1 MTMKP
6 VDVKQSTYINSN
18 KERNY
23 QDPKLKIGDIVR
35 ISIDKKKLQQCIF
48 QIGLEKFL
56 WLKKLKALF
65 CGHMLLKIL
74 KEKKNYWNVLRKGIA
89 KNKSESV

>member
-1 MTMKP
+1 MKP

-56 WLKKLKALF
+56 
-65 CGHMLLKIL
+65 
-74 KEKKNYWNVLRKGIA
+74 
-89 KNKSESV
+89 